1 MNELKNK
8 IREIIK
14 EFLLEQ
20 TINES
25 WYHGTYDSREIEQLG
40 GFDKRT
46 IVVDYIS
53 DPDQFK
59 LIKTK
64 LNKALDD
71 KNYDLYDQYLNV
83 VSELKDTY
91 KYNKPIF
98 LSNNYSVAKTYANS
112 KRAFDYQN
120 STEKVFEVD
129 VNCSNV
135 VKISAYGER
144 FAFINVDYVK
154 RGFINAGVSEEE
166 INRLISMFNYY
177 YKDKS
182 GIRTDAIGA
191 IGSWLG
197 FDCIDV
203 MGVLDSYHGGSV
215 KSTVRM
221 VLDPS
226 SVKIKL

>member
-1 MNELKNK
+1 MELKQR
-8 IREIIK
+8 IRSIVIEC
-14 EFLLEQ
+14 LLEQ

-40 GFDKRT
+40 GFNKRT

-53 DPDQFK
+53 DPDKFNLIQSK
-59 LIKTK
+59 LTEY
-64 LNKALDD
+64 LNSGNNK
-71 KNYDLYDQYLNV
+71 LYDQYLIK
-83 VSELKDTY
+83 SRELRKEC

-98 LSNNYSVAKTYANS
+98 LSDNYSVAKTYANS

-120 STEKVFEVD
+120 SIEKVFEVD

-203 MGVLDSYHGGSV
+203 LGVLDSYHGGSV

-226 SVKIKL
+226 NVKINN